1 MTKNKKSVNRKRF
14 LKWFWWII
22 LMPVALF
29 FLFVAGVA
37 FFAHIPSFEELEDPK
52 SNLATELISEDG
64 KVINTY
70 HVENRSYVAF
80 EEFPPH
86 LVNAAISTEDARF
99 RRHSGID
106 FRGLARV
113 VVKTLIMGDSSQGGG
128 STITQQ
134 LAKTLYPRQ
143 DVSSRIPGGKFIKLV
158 TIKIKEWITAVS
170 VFLSVT
176 IQRMK

>member
-1 MTKNKKSVNRKRF
+1 MTPF
-14 LKWFWWII
+14 
-22 LMPVALF
+22 ALF
-29 FLFVAGVA
+29 FLFVVGVA

-70 HVENRSYVAF
+70 HVENRSYVSF

-113 VVKTLIMGDSSQGGG
+113 VVKTLIMGDSRAEAARLPS
-128 STITQQ
+128 SW
-134 LAKTLYPRQ
+134 PRPFIPARMCQ
-143 DVSSRIPGGKFIKLV
+143 VASRVVNSSN
-158 TIKIKEWITAVS
+158 
-170 VFLSVT
+170 LSP
-176 IQRMK
+176 

>member
-22 LMPVALF
+22 MTPFALF
-29 FLFVAGVA
+29 FLFVVGVA

-70 HVENRSYVAF
+70 HVENRSYVSF

-106 FRGLARV
+106 FRGLASFCQTLFRGQQFRCQQGYEGGRV
-113 VVKTLIMGDSSQGGG
+113 GRCGKSG
-128 STITQQ
+128 
-134 LAKTLYPRQ
+134 
-143 DVSSRIPGGKFIKLV
+143 IP
-158 TIKIKEWITAVS
+158 T
-170 VFLSVT
+170 
-176 IQRMK
+176 